1 MMRRRPT
8 EEELLVK
15 MAGLCSRSEQC
26 EGDILT
32 KLLRAGLTR
41 GAAGDVI
48 NELKERGFIDEGR
61 YARAFARDKVR
72 LAGWGRRKIR
82 MALAAKRVDSTAIA
96 GALAEIDP
104 EEYLRAA
111 TAVAEAKARSLDLR
125 QREDVAKLYRSLAA
139 RGYEGDTVAAAVRA
153 LRRKGGG

>member
-1 MMRRRPT
+1 MMRKRPT
-8 EEELLVK
+8 AEELLVK

-26 EGDILT
+26 EGDIVT

-48 NELKERGFIDEGR
+48 NELKERGFIDEAR

-82 MALAAKRVDSTAIA
+82 MALATKRIGSLAISE
-96 GALAEIDP
+96 ALAEIDP

-111 TAVAEAKARSLDLR
+111 TAVAEAKARSLDLGL
-125 QREDVAKLYRSLAA
+125 REDVARLYRSLAA

-153 LRRKGGG
+153 LRRKGES

>member
-8 EEELLVK
+8 AEELLVK

-41 GAAGDVI
+41 GEADGVI
-48 NELKERGFIDEGR
+48 DELKERGFIDEGR

-82 MALAAKRVDSTAIA
+82 MALAAKRIGSPAISE
-96 GALAEIDP
+96 ALAEIGP

-125 QREDVAKLYRSLAA
+125 LREDVAKLYRSLAA
-139 RGYEGDTVAAAVRA
+139 RGYEGYTVAAAVRA
-153 LRRKGGG
+153 LRRKGES